1 MANLKVKIAGVE
13 FRTPVFVASG
23 TFGYGQEVKDLV
35 DLNGLGAI
43 VTKSI
48 SPEPRIGNPQPRIAE
63 LPTGMLNSIGLANVG
78 VERFVAKV
86 AVFAIATNTDPGQYC
101 RKD

>member
-43 VTKSI
+43 VT
-48 SPEPRIGNPQPRIAE
+48 
-63 LPTGMLNSIGLANVG
+63 
-78 VERFVAKV
+78 
-86 AVFAIATNTDPGQYC
+86 
-101 RKD
+101 